1 MIYKIDVRDASV
13 DNAQFGLTSA
23 VHDHS
28 SSSRLPGCFVT
39 SRWKPAAIPS
49 RNFYQ
54 HPKNIPIAINCPK
67 NKWLISC
74 KELLPKIS
82 TCFIH
87 AVLLPP
93 KLPTVETQKKQA
105 TRTEISMIH
114 KQASRRCVC
123 MTWALLPSWN
133 LANCVQDFQVCLW
146 WRLRDVPPVEW
157 ISGTKSDGVRE
168 QKAKHISKYE
178 MIPCTSSV
186 GASSSR
192 F

>member
-1 MIYKIDVRDASV
+1 MFCY
-13 DNAQFGLTSA
+13 LTMA
-23 VHDHS
+23 
-28 SSSRLPGCFVT
+28 
-39 SRWKPAAIPS
+39 ANAIPY
-49 RNFYQ
+49 RHETFHQ
-54 HPKNIPIAINCPK
+54 QPKNIPIAIHFPR

-87 AVLLPP
+87 AVHLPP
-93 KLPTVETQKKQA
+93 KLPTAETQKKKHKLHE
-105 TRTEISMIH
+105 TNRNEISMIH

-157 ISGTKSDGVRE
+157 ISGTKSDRVRE
-168 QKAKHISKYE
+168 NKAKHISKYE
-178 MIPCTSSV
+178 MIPCISSV

>member
-1 MIYKIDVRDASV
+1 MCEVLLLTMLNLAWQARFMIIHHQAGYLDVLLPDDGSQR
-13 DNAQFGLTSA
+13 
-23 VHDHS
+23 HS
-28 SSSRLPGCFVT
+28 
-39 SRWKPAAIPS
+39 IPTW
-49 RNFYQ
+49 NFSPTPEE
-54 HPKNIPIAINCPK
+54 HSHCPIAIHCPR

-146 WRLRDVPPVEW
+146 RRLRDVPPVEW
-157 ISGTKSDGVRE
+157 ISGTKSDGQNIFQNMRWYHVS
-168 QKAKHISKYE
+168 A
-178 MIPCTSSV
+178 V
-186 GASSSR
+186 
-192 F
+192 